1 MRRQRLLS
9 LLTFSALLL
18 SALGGTRGL
27 GRVCRAL
34 ADDSTRSGGSAE
46 PDAESA
52 PTESARAEP
61 SEGEEDSGG
70 FIDPLGP
77 NAACYV
83 CHLTFV
89 REEISK
95 VHLAEEVGCI
105 KCHGVS
111 AAHANDEDIGATPP
125 DTTYKRDEVDPACA
139 ECHKTHNAPAS
150 EVVARFLDRK
160 LPTDP
165 PPICTDCHGS
175 HRIDRA
181 AEAL

>member
-1 MRRQRLLS
+1 MIRWRLLGI
-9 LLTFSALLL
+9 LTLGALLL
-18 SALGGTRGL
+18 TAIGATRGL
-27 GRVCRAL
+27 GRARWSSAE
-34 ADDSTRSGGSAE
+34 DSTQSGDCDDVGADSASADTA
-46 PDAESA
+46 PAE
-52 PTESARAEP
+52 ESD
-61 SEGEEDSGG
+61 GEDDSGG

-95 VHLAEEVGCI
+95 VHLAEEIGCI
-105 KCHGVS
+105 ECHGVS

-125 DTTYKRDEVDPACA
+125 DTMYKRHEVDPACA
-139 ECHKTHNAPAS
+139 KCHETHDAPAS
-150 EVVARFLDRK
+150 EVVGRFLDRK
-160 LPTDP
+160 LPADP
-165 PPICTDCHGS
+165 SPICTDCHGR